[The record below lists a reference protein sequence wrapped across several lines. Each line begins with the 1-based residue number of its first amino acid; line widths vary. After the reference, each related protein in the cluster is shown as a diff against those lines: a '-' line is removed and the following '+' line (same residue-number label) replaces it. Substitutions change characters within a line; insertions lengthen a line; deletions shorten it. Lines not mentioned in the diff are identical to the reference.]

1 MKTNNEIR
9 YKQVEDSME
18 FLTEIIDKWMYL
30 SHHLKFFEYKFIEIF
45 NIFFSMYIIIQIRTI
60 KIGTLL

>member
-30 SHHLKFFEYKFIEIF
+30 AHYLKFFEYKFIEIF